1 MQFTT
6 AEITA
11 WVGALLWPFIRI
23 GAMLI
28 AAPLF
33 GAGAVTV
40 RIRLGLAFMLAV
52 LVAPLIPTPP
62 AVEPLSFN
70 GLMIAVQQVL
80 IGVVLGFLIQ
90 MVFSALNQA
99 GENIA
104 RSMGLGFAS
113 MVDPQQGV
121 QVPALSSYLVMM
133 TTLMFVALGG
143 HIALIELTLVSFHT
157 LPISP
162 DGLTRED
169 FWNLV
174 NWGSVMYMYSLL
186 VALPAV
192 TSLLV
197 VSIALGVISKAAP
210 QLNIFAV
217 GFPVKIMLGFILL
230 ILTLPVLLVQ
240 FTDLLTE
247 AFEFMSQITEQ

>member
-11 WVGALLWPFIRI
+11 WVGSFLWPFIRI

-40 RIRLGLAFMLAV
+40 RIRLAFALLLAL

-62 AVEPLSFN
+62 AVEPLSLN
-70 GLMIAVQQVL
+70 GLMIAIQQVM
-80 IGVVLGFLIQ
+80 IGLVLGFAIQ

-104 RSMGLGFAS
+104 RAMGLGFAS

-133 TTLMFVALGG
+133 TTLMFVALNG

-157 LPISP
+157 LPIAA

-174 NWGSVMYMYSLL
+174 NWGSVMYMYALL

-197 VSIALGVISKAAP
+197 VSIALGVISRAAP

-217 GFPVKIMLGFILL
+217 GFPVKILLGFILL
-230 ILTLPVLLVQ
+230 IPTLPVLLAQ
-240 FTDLLTE
+240 FIDLLME
-247 AFEFMSQITEQ
+247 AFELMNQITQQ

>member
-11 WVGALLWPFIRI
+11 WVGSFLWPFIRI
-23 GAMLI
+23 SAMLI

-40 RIRLGLAFMLAV
+40 RIRLGLAFMLAL

-62 AVEPLSFN
+62 AVEPLGFN
-70 GLMIAVQQVL
+70 GLMIAAQQVL
-80 IGVVLGFLIQ
+80 IGVVIGFMIQ

-99 GENIA
+99 GENMA
-104 RSMGLGFAS
+104 RAMGLGFAS

-121 QVPALSSYLVMM
+121 QVPALSSYLVMI
-133 TTLMFVALGG
+133 TTLMFAALNG
-143 HIALIELTLVSFHT
+143 HIALIELTLVSFQT
-157 LPISP
+157 LPISA
-162 DGLTRED
+162 DGITRQD

-174 NWGSVMYMYSLL
+174 NWGSVMYMYALL

-217 GFPVKIMLGFILL
+217 GFPVKIMLGFTLL
-230 ILTLPVLLVQ
+230 TITLPVLLAQ
-240 FTDLLTE
+240 FIELLAE
-247 AFEFMSQITEQ
+247 AFEFIGQVTRR